1 MAEPESAAE
10 REPLPS
16 HTPPCLGCGPQNPHG
31 LQLVVY
37 RDGDTVYSDVTFD
50 DRHIGA
56 PGLAH
61 GGAVAAACDDLLGFN
76 LWIAGTPAVTRSLTV
91 EYLRPVQLH
100 QPHRL
105 SAHIASREG
114 RVLNVIGTGT
124 GSDGITRFTA
134 SAVFIT
140 VGTDHF
146 ATHGDVSGFGELL
159 ERFAATA
166 QITPDSPIGTP

>member
-1 MAEPESAAE
+1 M
-10 REPLPS
+10 
-16 HTPPCLGCGPQNPHG
+16 GCGPQNPHG

-50 DRHIGA
+50 DRHI
-56 PGLAH
+56 
-61 GGAVAAACDDLLGFN
+61 
-76 LWIAGTPAVTRSLTV
+76 GTPAVTRSLTV